1 MATKDTAEA
10 TMSPEEKAKV
20 DNAGSCEQQATQK
33 GLKGTDRK
41 DFMKTCKGG
50 EAAPK

>member
-1 MATKDTAEA
+1 
-10 TMSPEEKAKV
+10 MSPEEKAKV
-20 DNAGSCEQQATQK
+20 DNAGSCEHHATQK
-33 GLKGTDRK
+33 GLKGKHLK